1 MQHERENMRDALEQ
15 NPFLIDRRKLILSG
29 IGVGLSASSW
39 IPGLS
44 AQQTSPPAPQTGAG
58 MQAEG
63 NGWGPFNPSS
73 RAGQYFEVSYPASQA
88 EGKLQIAATYKL
100 WLPDNV
106 QTVRAIIVHQHGASI
121 PAAQAGA
128 TAVYDL
134 HWQALAKKWNCALLG
149 PSYRVLNDA
158 IDLTP
163 GGAELWFDPRHGSN
177 DTFLRALIE
186 LASKSGNP
194 ELAIAPWCLWGHSGG
209 GIWSDV
215 MCSLHPERVVAAYL
229 RSGTAIMFRSKPEFP
244 QPVVPKTI
252 YGIPMM
258 TNAGVLEKQNLPW
271 DGSIAAFKE
280 YRSHG
285 TPIGFAPDPK
295 TGHFCG
301 DSRYLAIPFFDACL
315 TMRLPD
321 GNAGHA
327 PLRPIDTGK
336 GWLAPLFG
344 EKAVPASEFTGNPL
358 EAVWLPNENIARI
371 WTEYVQSGTVC
382 DVTPPSAPFHVRV
395 TAQSDQ
401 TNEIHWEAEADFES
415 GIGAFVVLRDGRG
428 IARLP
433 EMPPDRVFGR
443 PLFQGLS
450 FHDTPEAP
458 FPQMVY
464 VDKRPVPGKKHVYTL
479 ITLNSAGVASQPS
492 DPASAS

>member
-1 MQHERENMRDALEQ
+1 MCDASDHDSLPI
-15 NPFLIDRRKLILSG
+15 NRRKLILGG
-29 IGVGLSASSW
+29 IGIGLSASSL
-39 IPGLS
+39 IPGLT
-44 AQQTSPPAPQTGAG
+44 AQQTSYPVPQTGA
-58 MQAEG
+58 QTKTSDS
-63 NGWGPFNPSS
+63 GWGPFRPSCK
-73 RAGQYFEVSYPASQA
+73 AGQYFEVIYPASH
-88 EGKLQIAATYKL
+88 ENGKLQIEATYKL
-100 WLPDNV
+100 WLPDEV
-106 QTVRAIIVHQHGASI
+106 QIVRAIIVHQHGASI

-128 TAVYDL
+128 AAVYDL
-134 HWQALAKKWNCALLG
+134 HWQALAKKWDCALIG

-177 DTFLRALIE
+177 ETFLTSLAD
-186 LASKSGNP
+186 LASKSGHP
-194 ELAIAPWCLWGHSGG
+194 ELTTAPWCLWGHSGG

-244 QPVVPKTI
+244 QPVVPKAI

-271 DGSIAAFKE
+271 EGSIQTLKE

-285 TPIGFAPDPK
+285 TPIGFAPDPR

-315 TMRLPD
+315 AMRLPNGTGSTGLKPVD
-321 GNAGHA
+321 VHA
-327 PLRPIDTGK
+327 

-344 EKAVPASEFTGNPL
+344 DTAVPAAEFKGNPL
-358 EAVWLPNENIARI
+358 EAVWLPNEAIAKA
-371 WTEYVQSGTVC
+371 WMEYVKNGTVS
-382 DVTPPSAPFHVRV
+382 DATPPSAPFNVEV
-395 TAQSDQ
+395 EAQDDHS
-401 TNEIHWEAEADFES
+401 NKISWVAEADFES
-415 GIGAFVVLRDGRG
+415 GIGGFVVLRDGRG

-433 EMPPDRVFGR
+433 EEPPDRVFGR

-464 VDKRPVPGKKHVYTL
+464 VDKQTVPGKKHAYTI
-479 ITLNSAGVASQPS
+479 ITLNSAGVASPPS
-492 DPASAS
+492 QAVSAA